1 MCGRCGLGG
10 IVVMRRGRLP
20 AVVLDGRLAAGEA
33 AEPGPLRSP
42 ISDIHQWMVDNHM
55 LDDDGIGIPDWA
67 PPAGE
72 RLAENGSPIC

>member
-1 MCGRCGLGG
+1 
-10 IVVMRRGRLP
+10 MRRGRLP

-67 PPAGE
+67 PRAEE